1 MLGVPYCGSQ
11 APSLALTGHSTVHVS
26 ARSPGSPPERALR
39 RAAQS
44 LLGLALALPRRSSTR
59 GSCGRMALAAATAV
73 PPTTQDAGVLLIEHL
88 NLNVSSTQVAL
99 EFYEALGC
107 CRDARRPMGKT
118 LHSNCGALT
127 QFHTPSPDNEAYIAD
142 AGPQQWRGV
151 ISVAYAS
158 LTELQEAVQRL
169 EQLKGQEHFR
179 DSQLEVGP
187 WEESQEEL
195 HVRGPYG
202 NRFRLHVAS
211 TALALALGRD
221 GERSRPGSEG
231 SHCVGM
237 DTLTL
242 EVPVGTAER
251 AAQFYKE
258 VLGCQLA
265 TSGDCGVRAGPEL
278 QQNLRF
284 QEVEGST
291 GAELDEHM
299 AIYVADFE
307 GCFQRLLDRGLIW
320 VNPRFV
326 HLDKSTTL
334 EEALHYSCFRF
345 KDVVDVSTGEKLF
358 ELEHEVRNTQHKSWP
373 MA

>member
-1 MLGVPYCGSQ
+1 MLGVRPSAGPQ
-11 APSLALTGHSTVHVS
+11 APSAALTAGSGRGHPSPVHG
-26 ARSPGSPPERALR
+26 RPGLRALR
-39 RAAQS
+39 REVAAGS
-44 LLGLALALPRRSSTR
+44 LVGLAFALPRRDSTR
-59 GSCGRMALAAATAV
+59 GSCGRMALKATAV
-73 PPTTQDAGVLLIEHL
+73 PATMQDGVLLIEHL

-151 ISVAYAS
+151 ISVAYAGR
-158 LTELQEAVQRL
+158 TELQEAVQRL
-169 EQLKGQEHFR
+169 EQLKSQEHFR
-179 DSQLEVGP
+179 DTQLEVGD
-187 WEESQEEL
+187 WQEESQEL
-195 HVRGPYG
+195 LLRGPYG

-211 TALALALGRD
+211 APLALALGRD
-221 GERSRPGSEG
+221 RGGRPGRPGSEG
-231 SHCVGM
+231 SCCVGM
-237 DTLTL
+237 DSLTL

-258 VLGCQLA
+258 VLGCQVA
-265 TSGDCGVRAGPEL
+265 SSDEHPGVRAGPEL
-278 QQNLRF
+278 QQSLRF

-291 GAELDEHM
+291 GAELGEHM

-345 KDVVDVSTGEKLF
+345 KDVVVWMPSGSRAVLVT
-358 ELEHEVRNTQHKSWP
+358 
-373 MA
+373 